1 MKALIVVDMQNDFMP
16 GGPLGVQGAD
26 AIVPL
31 INALMQK
38 FSLVVASQD
47 WHPEGHV
54 SFASSHPGKKPK
66 DVVDVGGQ
74 SQVLWADH
82 CVQNTQGA
90 QFVAGLDQEK
100 ISRRFFKGTDKMIDS
115 YSAFFDNQRKK
126 TTGLGDYLKRYQVR
140 ELYIAGVTTEYCV
153 LYSTL
158 DAIDLGFSVHVIV
171 DACRPIN
178 LHPHDE
184 ELALAG
190 IAAKGGKLVTSAQ
203 LLK

>member
-26 AIVPL
+26 ALVPL
-31 INALMQK
+31 INALMGQ
-38 FSLVVASQD
+38 FSLVISSQD
-47 WHPEGHV
+47 WHPKDHV
-54 SFASSHPGKKPK
+54 SFASSHPGKKVK
-66 DVVDVGGQ
+66 DVVVVEGQ
-74 SQVLWADH
+74 SQVLWPDH
-82 CVQNTQGA
+82 CVQNTVGA
-90 QFVAGLDQEK
+90 ELVAGLDKEK
-100 ISRRFFKGTDKMIDS
+100 ISRRFLKGTGRMIDS
-115 YSAFFDNQRKK
+115 YSVFFDNQRKK
-126 TTGLGDYLKRYQVR
+126 TTGLSDYLKRYKVTD
-140 ELYIAGVTTEYCV
+140 LYFAGVATEYCV

-184 ELALAG
+184 QLALAG

-203 LLK
+203 MLK